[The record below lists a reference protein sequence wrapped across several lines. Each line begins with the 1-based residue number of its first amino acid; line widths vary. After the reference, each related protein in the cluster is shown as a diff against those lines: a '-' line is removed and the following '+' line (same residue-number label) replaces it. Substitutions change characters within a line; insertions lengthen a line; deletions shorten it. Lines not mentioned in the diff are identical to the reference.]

1 VKENTLGER
10 KRRARSKMKSALGA
24 VSAEVRAE
32 WSSRIASEVQKLPQ
46 WQSSPAILAF
56 LSMPTEVDTTAL
68 LEAAFSEGK
77 TVGVPRMNGSE
88 INFHEITSL
97 KGPFEPHPYGLREP
111 VATLPVL
118 DPLRIDS
125 RDVFVVTP
133 GLCFDG
139 GSARLGFGRG
149 YYDRLITLCRD
160 LPEKNF
166 YFAGVCFHIQ
176 LIDCVPTG
184 DHDRTLDAL
193 ITEHGVEYSSRR

>member
-1 VKENTLGER
+1 
-10 KRRARSKMKSALGA
+10 MKSALRA
-24 VSAEVRAE
+24 VSAEVRAQ

-46 WQSSPAILAF
+46 WQSSPAVLAF

-97 KGPFEPHPYGLREP
+97 EGPFEPHPYGLREP
-111 VATLPVL
+111 AATLPVL
-118 DPLRIDS
+118 DPQRIDS

-139 GSARLGFGRG
+139 GGARLGFGRG
-149 YYDRLITLCRD
+149 YYDGLITLCRA

-166 YFAGVCFHIQ
+166 YFAGVCFHVQ
-176 LIDCVPTG
+176 LIDYVPTG
-184 DHDRTLDAL
+184 DHDCTLDAL
-193 ITEHGVEYSSRR
+193 ITERGVEYNRR